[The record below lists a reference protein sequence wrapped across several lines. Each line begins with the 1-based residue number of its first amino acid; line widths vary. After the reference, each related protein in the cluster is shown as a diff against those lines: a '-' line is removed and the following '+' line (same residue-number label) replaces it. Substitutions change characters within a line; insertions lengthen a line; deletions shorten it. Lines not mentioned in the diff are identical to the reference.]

1 MGFDYS
7 RIKNPEFFGEN
18 RVPAHSDH
26 EVFVSLEEMAS
37 GENSLRMSLN
47 GHWKFHHALNN
58 AQVIS
63 GFESA
68 EYDCRTWADIVVPAH
83 IQMEGYGIP
92 QYANTQYP
100 WDGYQDVKHDEIPT
114 DYNPVASYVKY
125 FVLPEDFAGKRVFV
139 DFAGAESCITVW
151 LNGHYVGFSGDTF
164 TPHAFELTEYL
175 VPGENKLACRVDRW
189 SAGSWMEDQDFFR
202 FSGLYRDVTLYAIP
216 EVHVQDI
223 RVKTLLDDQY
233 TDAMLDVAL
242 KLEIAETA
250 PKAKVVLTLKDG
262 LKTVVSAEYDAA
274 AEMALAFD
282 VKAPKLW
289 SSEEPNLYTLEIAV
303 MDGDKLVEIMQQRV
317 GFRRFEL
324 IDCVMHLNGKR
335 IVFKGTNRHDF
346 CAETGR
352 AITVE
357 KIRRDLLIMKRNN
370 INAVRTSHYPNHS
383 ALYDLCDELGL
394 YVIAENNLESH
405 GTWQLLMP
413 KEKPYEYA
421 MPCDH
426 EEWKGMMLD
435 RVNNCYQRDKNHPSI
450 VIWSLGNESFGGTV
464 LLDMCKKFK
473 ELDDTRLVHYE
484 GIIHDRRYNDASDM
498 ESQMYTPVVGVREFL
513 AEHRDKPFIMCEY
526 THSMG
531 NSNGAMHKYTE
542 YAYEEPL
549 YQGGFIW
556 DFIDQAILTRGRYG
570 EKRLAYG
577 GDHGEHPTDYD
588 FSGNGIVFADGEVTP
603 KMQEVKYNYQNIV
616 CEVGEESFI
625 VNNRSMFDRTSKFD
639 CVVILERDGKK
650 VAEAKVETDVAP
662 LSRDEYTLPFGKQT
676 IGGEYVVT
684 VSFREKAE
692 TAWAPVGHEVA
703 FGQGVYK
710 VEKKEKYG
718 WHRPLKVIQGD
729 FNIGVIGEDFSL
741 LFSYLN
747 GGLASYC
754 YGGKEMFKNI
764 PMPNFWRAPV
774 QNDIGN
780 MMPQRYAQWKIASL
794 YATHK
799 PVATSFEGNGYG
811 GNAPMATQNEDGTVT
826 VSITYNLPTTPMTT
840 CSVAYTIHPCG
851 KVDVKLSYDPVK
863 ELGDMPEFGI
873 MMKMDADYQNI
884 RYYGMGPS
892 ENYCDRQEGARLG
905 IFKTT
910 VKENVTH
917 YLVPQEC
924 GNRTGV
930 RWAEVTDAKGVGLRF
945 SGDAIEFSALPYT
958 PHELESAT
966 HADEL
971 PPIHYTVI
979 RAAMQRMGIAGDD
992 TWGART
998 HPEYL
1003 LDASKKMEFTF
1014 SFQGIIVR

>member
-7 RIKNPEFFGEN
+7 RIKNPEYFEEN
-18 RVPAHSDH
+18 RVAAHSDH
-26 EVFVSLEEMAS
+26 EAFVSMEELAT
-37 GENSLRMSLN
+37 GENSMRMSLN
-47 GHWKFHHALNN
+47 GYWKFHHALNN
-58 AQVIS
+58 AQVVP
-63 GFESA
+63 GFEA
-68 EYDCRTWADIVVPAH
+68 ADFDCRTWADIVVPAH

-92 QYANTQYP
+92 QYANVQYP
-100 WDGYQDVKHDEIPT
+100 WEGYQDVKHDEIPT

-125 FVLPEDFAGKRVFV
+125 FYLPEDFAGKRVFV
-139 DFAGAESCITVW
+139 TFAGAESCIALW
-151 LNGHYVGFSGDTF
+151 LNGHYVGFAADTF
-164 TPHAFELTEYL
+164 TPHSFELTDYL
-175 VPGENKLACRVDRW
+175 VAGENKLACRVDRW
-189 SAGSWMEDQDFFR
+189 SIGSWLEDQDFFR
-202 FSGLYRDVTLYAIP
+202 FSGLFRDVTLYAIP

-233 TDAMLDVAL
+233 TDAVLDVAL

-250 PKAKVVLTLKDG
+250 PAAKVVLTLKDG
-262 LKTVVSAEYDAA
+262 EAVVLSAEYAAEKEIAA
-274 AEMALAFD
+274 AID

-303 MDGDKLVEIMQQRV
+303 LDGDKLVEITHQRV

-346 CAETGR
+346 CAESGR
-352 AITVE
+352 ALTYDHVL
-357 KIRRDLLIMKRNN
+357 RDLLIMKRNN
-370 INAVRTSHYPNHS
+370 INAVRTSHYPNNTW
-383 ALYDLCDELGL
+383 LYDLCDELGL

-405 GTWQLLMP
+405 GTWDFIEEGLRP
-413 KEKPYEYA
+413 FEYA

-426 EEWKGMMLD
+426 EEWKGMMLH

-464 LLDMCKKFK
+464 LLDMYKKFK

-484 GIIHDRRYNDASDM
+484 GLMHDRRFNESSDM
-498 ESQMYTPVVGVREFL
+498 ESQMYTPVTGVREFL

-556 DFIDQAILTRGRYG
+556 DFIDQAILTKNRYG

-577 GDHGEHPTDYD
+577 GDHDEHPTDYD
-588 FSGNGIVFADGEVTP
+588 FSGNGIVFADGEETP
-603 KMQEVKYNYQNIV
+603 KLQEVKYNYQNIV

-650 VAEAKVETDVAP
+650 IAESIVETDVAP
-662 LSRDEYTLPFGKQT
+662 LSRDEYQIPFGKQT
-676 IGGEYVVT
+676 IGGEYAVT
-684 VSFREKAE
+684 VSFREKKA
-692 TAWAPVGHEVA
+692 TAWAPAGHEVA

-710 VEKKEKYG
+710 IAKAEKKAA
-718 WHRPLKVIQGD
+718 HRPLKVIYSD
-729 FNIGVIGEDFSL
+729 HNIGVAGEDFNL
-741 LFSYLN
+741 LFSFLN
-747 GGLASYC
+747 GGLASYRF
-754 YGGKEMFKNI
+754 GGKDMFKGI
-764 PMPNFWRAPV
+764 PMPNFWRAPT
-774 QNDIGN
+774 QNDLGN
-780 MMPQRYAQWKIASL
+780 MMPHRYAQWKIASL
-794 YATHK
+794 YPTHK
-799 PVATSFEGNGYG
+799 PVTGGFVGNV
-811 GNAPMATQNEDGTVT
+811 PMPKENEDGTVT
-826 VSITYNLPTTPMTT
+826 VTITYNLPTTPAST
-840 CSVAYTIHPCG
+840 CDVAYTIHPCG
-851 KVDVKLSYDPVK
+851 QVDVKLSYDPIA
-863 ELGDMPEFGI
+863 ELGDMPEFGM

-892 ENYCDRQEGARLG
+892 ENYCDRKEGARLG

-910 VKENVTH
+910 VKDNMTH
-917 YLVPQEC
+917 YLYPQEC

-930 RWAEVTDAKGVGLRF
+930 RWAEVTDAKGRGLCF
-945 SGDAIEFSALPYT
+945 SGDGFEFSALPYT
-958 PHELESAT
+958 PHEMEAAT
-966 HADEL
+966 HPDEL
-971 PPIHYTVI
+971 PPVHYTVI

-1003 LDASKKMEFTF
+1003 LDASGKMEFTF
-1014 SFQGIIVR
+1014 SFKGIIVR